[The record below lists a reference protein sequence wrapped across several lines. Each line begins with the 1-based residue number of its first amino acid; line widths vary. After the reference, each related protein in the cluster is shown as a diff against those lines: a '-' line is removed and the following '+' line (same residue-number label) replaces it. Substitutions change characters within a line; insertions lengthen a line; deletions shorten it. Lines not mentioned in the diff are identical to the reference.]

1 MPTRTVFPRAVANV
15 LDHEGGYINHP
26 DDPGGETNFGISK
39 RAYPNLD
46 IRNLTQGDAIDIY
59 RRDYWIPIKGDQLPP
74 AVAIYLMDTAVNVGV
89 SRAVKMLQRVVGV
102 VEDGSI
108 GTKTIE
114 AVNAAPNAL
123 QLLDAAR
130 LAYYRRLPT
139 LVKFGR
145 GWERRAA
152 ETFRYAKDVTA

>member
-1 MPTRTVFPRAVANV
+1 MSTAAKAIANV

-39 RAYPNLD
+39 RAYPKLD

-89 SRAVKMLQRVVGV
+89 SRAVRMLQKVVGV
-102 VEDGSI
+102 VDDGSI

-139 LVKFGR
+139 FATFGR
-145 GWERRAA
+145 GWTRRAA